1 MAAVPGG
8 LLATLLVL
16 AVLKHFEPMP
26 MMLKVCVLASLV
38 VGAVMLLSPIAVL
51 LGFGVPAAAGA
62 TKKRGGDEPS
72 EPEIDDEGLTP
83 AGAIAGEDEELEELT
98 GEGEFDEFD
107 AADEYSDDYGE
118 SAEATFEEADD
129 FEELSGE
136 SGEAAFDDFD
146 DTSAQS
152 GEAIFEDDFS
162 DDSAGSGEALFE
174 EDSNFEF
181 EEFED
186 DEDENR

>member
-8 LLATLLVL
+8 VLATLLVL

-26 MMLKVCVLASLV
+26 MMLKVCVLVTLV
-38 VGAVMLLSPIAVL
+38 LGAVMLLSPVAVL
-51 LGFGVPAAAGA
+51 LGFGVPGGAGTA
-62 TKKRGGDEPS
+62 KKKGSEEPS
-72 EPEIDDEGLTP
+72 EPEIDEEGMMP
-83 AGAIAGEDEELEELT
+83 AGAVADDDEELEELT
-98 GEGEFDEFD
+98 GADEFDEFD
-107 AADEYSDDYGE
+107 GTGEDDYGE

-129 FEELSGE
+129 FDELSGA
-136 SGEAAFDDFD
+136 SGEAAFDEFDDFD

-162 DDSAGSGEALFE
+162 DESAGSGEALFE

-181 EEFED
+181 EEFD
-186 DEDENR
+186 DEDEDR